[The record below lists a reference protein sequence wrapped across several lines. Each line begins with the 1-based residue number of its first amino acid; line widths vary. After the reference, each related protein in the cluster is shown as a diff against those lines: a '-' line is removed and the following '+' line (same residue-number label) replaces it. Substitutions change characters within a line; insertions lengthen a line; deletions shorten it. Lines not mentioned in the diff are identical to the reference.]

1 MNAENSTERTDK
13 NLMTNFLAV
22 LVSGAVTGV
31 LGLIFWAA
39 IGRLYPAATVGT
51 ANALINTAVM
61 VSTLASSSIG
71 TMYERFLPLAHGQAL
86 NLIRLGQIAVALF
99 AATASALMIG
109 LGPSSELL
117 SSNWQF
123 AAFLLFT
130 VTTASF
136 ALQDHIV
143 TGMNVARWGAYKNIV
158 HAVMKLTLVVL
169 LASTVSTWVI
179 IGSWWAPAVVCTATL
194 ALCVRRRLLRT
205 MDTSRRA
212 DLPQRRALWSYFAGS
227 AGILAVGTAVPL
239 IVPLIVV
246 ARYGVAQNAYFAVA
260 WSMVSAAVIV
270 LHMLIGPFVAE
281 AADADGT
288 RTLALLRRF
297 TQLLAAATLIGSAG
311 LAAIGP
317 FVLGVVGE
325 SYRSNGAVLLFY
337 AAAVL
342 PLTCV
347 FIVYQALARVTR
359 RLRLAVFVQLLNAGI
374 VLGGITFSDTSG
386 GLSNVGLWF
395 LIGESVSAT
404 IASVAMFSAIRRIQR
419 TAIVADQIPPTAH

>member
-1 MNAENSTERTDK
+1 MNAENSTQRDDK
-13 NLMTNFLAV
+13 NLMANFLAV

-31 LGLIFWAA
+31 LGLVFWAA
-39 IGRLYPAATVGT
+39 IGRLYPATTVGA

-86 NLIRLGQIAVALF
+86 HLVRLGQMAVAVF
-99 AATASALMIG
+99 AAAASALIIG

-117 SSNWQF
+117 SNNWQF
-123 AAFLLFT
+123 LAFLLFT

-143 TGMNVARWGAYKNIV
+143 TGLNVARWGAYKNIV
-158 HAVMKLTLVVL
+158 HAVVKLLLVVI
-169 LASTVSTWVI
+169 LASTAGTWIV
-179 IGSWWAPAVVCTATL
+179 IGSWWAPAILCAAAL

-205 MDTSRRA
+205 MDKSRRA
-212 DLPQRRALWSYFAGS
+212 DLPPRRQLWSYFVGS

-281 AADADGT
+281 AADTDGPK
-288 RTLALLRRF
+288 TLALLRRF
-297 TQLLAAATLIGSAG
+297 TQLLIAATVLGSAG

-374 VLGGITFSDTSG
+374 VLTGIAVTDTSE
-386 GLSNVGLWF
+386 GLSSVGLWF

-404 IASVAMFSAIRRIQR
+404 IASVAMFSAIRKIRR
-419 TAIVADQIPPTAH
+419 TAEIAD